1 MEKHYFVPVVN
12 RVYTNRNDKQYRC
25 TGFVEGSCPW
35 ETVAYFTRLSDGWSL
50 AAHGP
55 KSMKTGRLNG
65 TILPAGIGRSKKEGN
80 VVNQEIIPAYSAYQ
94 KVIDLTLYHAFAELI
109 VQMAQDDEVRILYRQ
124 QEVRQIWQRDQN
136 VSGYFETYSLRYP
149 GEVLERFEEKLGTDM
164 RILRALAL
172 ALGYT
177 RQCQAD
183 TMFVGNQ
190 RNDFIQKLRRT
201 AGTDV
206 YLQGALY
213 LLETDAPQR
222 RARLDALAA
231 REYAR
236 TEEALFVL
244 SLFDDP
250 EAGYQAMRP
259 QLTRLFG
266 PDRTLSLEWDFGV
279 LEWFIR
285 FYAEEAKRYRGK
297 TDLVVRTLLKLPYM
311 NMKPDSREFSI
322 LLTAGYS
329 MEEITL
335 ANSLAV
341 WADRI
346 PGRLLSKGITAEKI
360 AAACVRML
368 LNCPDG
374 QPEEIYAYIGWLF
387 LVYQKF
393 EVKYEGYQDLW
404 AAIQMG
410 LAPTAP
416 RTILW
421 MNKTVKRQFSY
432 RFDVFNPRYD
442 ILASGLS
449 KGEYAE
455 LFTEQMLRSRA
466 AIPLRRWLT
475 RYQALTGVEYIEY
488 FNKRHWLT
496 LRSFVLLVERKE
508 INLWQFFEQHKGDG
522 ARAHPLELLEEYA
535 LKISSWRCF
544 RFAQKLFSQY
554 TFSQLQEIFGDNF
567 YFHQKFVKKES
578 YYNKKVQSFSMVR
591 PFLTA
596 EQHRQLYDWIDAS
609 LFQTEPEYYD
619 SFVLCALKA
628 PVIQRI
634 YDKPLLAS
642 VLRQLLT
649 HDACGGYEVNQ
660 LKERFYSKEE
670 MEADRKA
677 TAEQEEQEKERQW
690 QQQVM
695 KCQEKLASCYNGS
708 AESLIQFM
716 HGYHFGEI
724 RKAALGMVYEKL
736 LEWPA
741 GCAQTL
747 EAAEMWKF
755 FELCGSLVMYE
766 PRPRGEILTM
776 VQTIV
781 GGESA

>member
-1 MEKHYFVPVVN
+1 M
-12 RVYTNRNDKQYRC
+12 
-25 TGFVEGSCPW
+25 
-35 ETVAYFTRLSDGWSL
+35 
-50 AAHGP
+50 
-55 KSMKTGRLNG
+55 
-65 TILPAGIGRSKKEGN
+65 
-80 VVNQEIIPAYSAYQ
+80 NQEIIPTYSAYQ

-109 VQMAQDDEVRILYRQ
+109 VQMAQDDEERILYRQ

-172 ALGYT
+172 ALGCT

-201 AGTDV
+201 ARTDV

-222 RARLDALAA
+222 RARLDELAA

-250 EAGYQAMRP
+250 EAGYQAIRP

-266 PDRTLSLEWDFGV
+266 PDRTLSLEWNFGV

-297 TDLVVRTLLKLPYM
+297 NDLVLRTLMKLPYM
-311 NMKPDSREFSI
+311 NMKPDSREFSV
-322 LLTAGYS
+322 LHTAGYS
-329 MEEITL
+329 MEEITM

-346 PGRLLSKGITAEKI
+346 PDRLSSKGIVAEKI
-360 AAACVRML
+360 AVACVRML
-368 LNCPDG
+368 LNGPDG

-387 LVYQKF
+387 QVYKKF
-393 EVKYEGYQDLW
+393 EVRYEGYQDLW
-404 AAIQMG
+404 AAIQTG

-416 RTILW
+416 QTILW
-421 MNKTVKRQFSY
+421 MNQTIKRQFPY
-432 RFDVFNPRYD
+432 RFDVFDPRYD
-442 ILASGLS
+442 ILANELS
-449 KGEYAE
+449 NEEYAE
-455 LFTEQMLRSRA
+455 LFTVQMLRSRA

-649 HDACGGYEVNQ
+649 HDACSGYEVNQ

-766 PRPRGEILTM
+766 PRPRREILTM

-781 GGESA
+781 GGEAA

>member
-1 MEKHYFVPVVN
+1 M
-12 RVYTNRNDKQYRC
+12 
-25 TGFVEGSCPW
+25 
-35 ETVAYFTRLSDGWSL
+35 
-50 AAHGP
+50 
-55 KSMKTGRLNG
+55 
-65 TILPAGIGRSKKEGN
+65 
-80 VVNQEIIPAYSAYQ
+80 NQEIIPAYSAYQ

-222 RARLDALAA
+222 RARLDELAA

-250 EAGYQAMRP
+250 ETGYQAMRP

-311 NMKPDSREFSI
+311 NMKPDSREFSV
-322 LLTAGYS
+322 LHTAGYS

-346 PGRLLSKGITAEKI
+346 PDRLSSKGIVAEKI
-360 AAACVRML
+360 AVACVRML
-368 LNCPDG
+368 LNGPDG
-374 QPEEIYAYIGWLF
+374 QPEEIYAYISWLF
-387 LVYQKF
+387 QVYKKF
-393 EVKYEGYQDLW
+393 EVRYEGYQDLW
-404 AAIQMG
+404 AAIQTG

-416 RTILW
+416 QTILW
-421 MNKTVKRQFSY
+421 MNQTIKRQFPY
-432 RFDVFNPRYD
+432 RFDVFDPRYD
-442 ILASGLS
+442 ILANELS
-449 KGEYAE
+449 NEEYAE
-455 LFTEQMLRSRA
+455 LFTVQMLRSRA

-475 RYQALTGVEYIEY
+475 RYQALTGAEYIEY

-649 HDACGGYEVNQ
+649 HDACSGYEVNQ

-708 AESLIQFM
+708 AESLVQFM

-781 GGESA
+781 GGEAA

>member
-1 MEKHYFVPVVN
+1 MTP
-12 RVYTNRNDKQYRC
+12 
-25 TGFVEGSCPW
+25 
-35 ETVAYFTRLSDGWSL
+35 
-50 AAHGP
+50 
-55 KSMKTGRLNG
+55 
-65 TILPAGIGRSKKEGN
+65 
-80 VVNQEIIPAYSAYQ
+80 EIIPAYSAYQ
-94 KVIDLTLYHAFAELI
+94 EVIDLTLYHAFVDLI
-109 VQMAQDDEVRILYRQ
+109 VQTAQDDEARILYRQ
-124 QEVRQIWQRDQN
+124 LEARQIWQEDQN
-136 VSGYFETYSLRYP
+136 VSSYFEAYNLRYP
-149 GEVLERFEEKLGTDM
+149 GEVLERFEEKLGTDI

-177 RQCQAD
+177 RRCQAD

-213 LLETDAPQR
+213 LLETDALR
-222 RARLDALAA
+222 RRTRLDELAA

-250 EAGYQAMRP
+250 ETGYQAMRP

-266 PDRTLSLEWDFGV
+266 SERTISMARDFGV

-297 TDLVVRTLLKLPYM
+297 NDLVLRTLMKLPYM
-311 NMKPDSREFSI
+311 NMKPDSREFSV
-322 LLTAGYS
+322 LHTAGYS
-329 MEEITL
+329 VEEITM

-346 PGRLLSKGITAEKI
+346 PDRLLSKGITAEKI
-360 AAACVRML
+360 AVACVRML
-368 LNCPDG
+368 LNGPDG
-374 QPEEIYAYIGWLF
+374 QPEEIYAYISWLF
-387 LVYQKF
+387 QVYKKF
-393 EVKYEGYQDLW
+393 EVRYEGYQDLW
-404 AAIQMG
+404 AAIQTG

-416 RTILW
+416 QTILW
-421 MNKTVKRQFSY
+421 MNQTIKRQFPY
-432 RFDVFNPRYD
+432 RFDVFDPRYD
-442 ILASGLS
+442 ILANELS
-449 KGEYAE
+449 NEEYAE
-455 LFTEQMLRSRA
+455 LFTVQMLRSRA

-535 LKISSWRCF
+535 LKISSCRCF

-609 LFQTEPEYYD
+609 LFQTEPEYYE

-649 HDACGGYEVNQ
+649 HDACSGYEVNQ
-660 LKERFYSKEE
+660 LKERFYSKKE

-766 PRPRGEILTM
+766 PRPRREILTM

-781 GGESA
+781 GGEAA

>member
-1 MEKHYFVPVVN
+1 M
-12 RVYTNRNDKQYRC
+12 T
-25 TGFVEGSCPW
+25 
-35 ETVAYFTRLSDGWSL
+35 
-50 AAHGP
+50 
-55 KSMKTGRLNG
+55 
-65 TILPAGIGRSKKEGN
+65 
-80 VVNQEIIPAYSAYQ
+80 QEIIPAYSTFQ
-94 KVIDLTLYHAFAELI
+94 KDIDLTLYHAFSELV
-109 VQMAQDDEVRILYRQ
+109 VQTAQDGEARILYRQ
-124 QEVRQIWQRDQN
+124 LEARQIWQEDQN
-136 VSGYFETYSLRYP
+136 VSSYFEAYSLRYP
-149 GEVLERFEEKLGTDM
+149 GEVLERFEEKLGTDI

-177 RQCQAD
+177 RRCQAD

-213 LLETDAPQR
+213 LLETDALR
-222 RARLDALAA
+222 RRTRLDELAA

-244 SLFDDP
+244 SLFNDP
-250 EAGYQAMRP
+250 ETGYQAMRP

-266 PDRTLSLEWDFGV
+266 PERTISMARDFGV

-297 TDLVVRTLLKLPYM
+297 NDLVLRTLMKLPYM

-346 PGRLLSKGITAEKI
+346 PGRLSSKGITAEKI

-404 AAIQMG
+404 AAIQTG

-421 MNKTVKRQFSY
+421 MNQEIKKQFPY
-432 RFDVFNPRYD
+432 RFDVFDPRYD

-475 RYQALTGVEYIEY
+475 RYQALTGAEYIEY
-488 FNKRHWLT
+488 FNERHWHT
-496 LRSFVLLVERKE
+496 LRSFALLVERKE
-508 INLWQFFEQHKGDG
+508 IDLWQFFEQHKEDG
-522 ARAHPLELLEEYA
+522 TRAHPLELLQEYA

-554 TFSQLQEIFGDNF
+554 TFSQLREIFGKDF
-567 YFHQKFVKKES
+567 YFHKGFIREEGYYSRKS
-578 YYNKKVQSFSMVR
+578 YRLSMVR

-596 EQHRQLYDWIDAS
+596 EQHREIYDWIDAS
-609 LFQTEPEYYD
+609 FFQMEPEYYD

-628 PVIQRI
+628 PEVQRI
-634 YDKPLLAS
+634 YDKPMLAA
-642 VLRQLLT
+642 VLRQLLAR
-649 HDACGGYEVNQ
+649 DACNGYEAEQ
-660 LKERFYSKEE
+660 LKERLYSKEE
-670 MEADRKA
+670 LEADRKA
-677 TAEQEEQEKERQW
+677 AAEQEEQEKELQRQRE
-690 QQQVM
+690 VRER
-695 KCQEKLASCYNGS
+695 QEKLKQRYDGS
-708 AESLIQFM
+708 AESLVQFM
-716 HGYHFGEI
+716 RGYYYGET
-724 RKAALGMVYEKL
+724 RKAALDMVYEKL

-747 EAAEMWKF
+747 AAQEMQKF
-755 FELCGSLVMYE
+755 FELCGDLVEYE
-766 PRPRGEILTM
+766 PRPRKEILTM

-781 GGESA
+781 GGEAA

>member
-1 MEKHYFVPVVN
+1 M
-12 RVYTNRNDKQYRC
+12 
-25 TGFVEGSCPW
+25 
-35 ETVAYFTRLSDGWSL
+35 
-50 AAHGP
+50 
-55 KSMKTGRLNG
+55 
-65 TILPAGIGRSKKEGN
+65 
-80 VVNQEIIPAYSAYQ
+80 NQEIIPTYSAYQ

-109 VQMAQDDEVRILYRQ
+109 VQMAQDDEERILYRQ

-172 ALGYT
+172 ALGCT

-222 RARLDALAA
+222 RARLDELAA

-266 PDRTLSLEWDFGV
+266 PDRTLSLKWDFGV

-311 NMKPDSREFSI
+311 NMKPDSREFSV

-374 QPEEIYAYIGWLF
+374 QPEEIYAYISWLF
-387 LVYQKF
+387 QVYKKY
-393 EVKYEGYQDLW
+393 EVRYEGYQDLW
-404 AAIQMG
+404 AAIQTG

-421 MNKTVKRQFSY
+421 MNQEIKKQFPY
-432 RFDVFNPRYD
+432 RFDVFDPRYD
-442 ILASGLS
+442 ILANELS
-449 KGEYAE
+449 NEEYAE
-455 LFTEQMLRSRA
+455 LFTVQMLRSRA

-567 YFHQKFVKKES
+567 KLQQAV
-578 YYNKKVQSFSMVR
+578 
-591 PFLTA
+591 
-596 EQHRQLYDWIDAS
+596 
-609 LFQTEPEYYD
+609 LFQRE
-619 SFVLCALKA
+619 
-628 PVIQRI
+628 
-634 YDKPLLAS
+634 
-642 VLRQLLT
+642 
-649 HDACGGYEVNQ
+649 
-660 LKERFYSKEE
+660 
-670 MEADRKA
+670 
-677 TAEQEEQEKERQW
+677 
-690 QQQVM
+690 
-695 KCQEKLASCYNGS
+695 
-708 AESLIQFM
+708 
-716 HGYHFGEI
+716 
-724 RKAALGMVYEKL
+724 
-736 LEWPA
+736 
-741 GCAQTL
+741 
-747 EAAEMWKF
+747 
-755 FELCGSLVMYE
+755 
-766 PRPRGEILTM
+766 
-776 VQTIV
+776 
-781 GGESA
+781 

>member
-1 MEKHYFVPVVN
+1 M
-12 RVYTNRNDKQYRC
+12 
-25 TGFVEGSCPW
+25 
-35 ETVAYFTRLSDGWSL
+35 
-50 AAHGP
+50 
-55 KSMKTGRLNG
+55 
-65 TILPAGIGRSKKEGN
+65 
-80 VVNQEIIPAYSAYQ
+80 NQEIIPTYSAYQ

-172 ALGYT
+172 ALGCT

-222 RARLDALAA
+222 RARLDELAA

-311 NMKPDSREFSI
+311 NMKPDSREFSV

-335 ANSLAV
+335 VNSLAV

-404 AAIQMG
+404 AAIQTG

-416 RTILW
+416 QTILW
-421 MNKTVKRQFSY
+421 MNQTIKRQFPY
-432 RFDVFNPRYD
+432 RFDVFDPRYD
-442 ILASGLS
+442 ILANELS
-449 KGEYAE
+449 NEEYAE
-455 LFTEQMLRSRA
+455 LFTVQMLRSRA

-535 LKISSWRCF
+535 LKISSCRCF

-649 HDACGGYEVNQ
+649 HDACNGYEVNQ

-766 PRPRGEILTM
+766 PRPRREILTM

-781 GGESA
+781 GGEAA

>member
-1 MEKHYFVPVVN
+1 M
-12 RVYTNRNDKQYRC
+12 T
-25 TGFVEGSCPW
+25 
-35 ETVAYFTRLSDGWSL
+35 
-50 AAHGP
+50 
-55 KSMKTGRLNG
+55 
-65 TILPAGIGRSKKEGN
+65 
-80 VVNQEIIPAYSAYQ
+80 QEIIPAYSTFQ
-94 KVIDLTLYHAFAELI
+94 KDIDLTLYHAFAELV
-109 VQMAQDDEVRILYRQ
+109 VQTAQDGEARILYRQ
-124 QEVRQIWQRDQN
+124 LEARQIWQEDQN
-136 VSGYFETYSLRYP
+136 VSSYFEAYSLRYP
-149 GEVLERFEEKLGTDM
+149 GEVLERFEEKLGTDI

-177 RQCQAD
+177 RRCQAD

-213 LLETDAPQR
+213 LLETDTLR
-222 RARLDALAA
+222 RRTRLDELAA

-250 EAGYQAMRP
+250 ETGYQAMRP

-266 PDRTLSLEWDFGV
+266 PERTISMARDFGV

-297 TDLVVRTLLKLPYM
+297 NDLVLRTLMKLPYM
-311 NMKPDSREFSI
+311 NMKPDSREFSV
-322 LLTAGYS
+322 LHTAGYS
-329 MEEITL
+329 MEEITM

-346 PGRLLSKGITAEKI
+346 PDRLSSKGIVAEKI
-360 AAACVRML
+360 AVACVRML
-368 LNCPDG
+368 LNGPDG
-374 QPEEIYAYIGWLF
+374 QPEEIYAYISWLF
-387 LVYQKF
+387 QVYKKF
-393 EVKYEGYQDLW
+393 EVRYEGYQDLW
-404 AAIQMG
+404 AAIQTG

-416 RTILW
+416 QTILW
-421 MNKTVKRQFSY
+421 MNQTIKRQFPY
-432 RFDVFNPRYD
+432 RFDVFDPRYD
-442 ILASGLS
+442 ILANELS
-449 KGEYAE
+449 NEEYAE
-455 LFTEQMLRSRA
+455 LFTMQMLRFRA

-522 ARAHPLELLEEYA
+522 TRAHPLELLQEYA
-535 LKISSWRCF
+535 LKISSWRCY
-544 RFAQKLFSQY
+544 RFAQKLFGQY
-554 TFSQLQEIFGDNF
+554 AFPQLRKIFGKDF
-567 YFHQKFVKKES
+567 YFHQKFAKAEGF
-578 YYNKKVQSFSMVR
+578 YHKKVQAFSMVR
-591 PFLTA
+591 PFLTV

-609 LFQTEPEYYD
+609 FFQTEPESYD

-649 HDACGGYEVNQ
+649 HDACNGYEVNQ

-766 PRPRGEILTM
+766 PRPRREILTM

-781 GGESA
+781 GGEAA

>member
-1 MEKHYFVPVVN
+1 M
-12 RVYTNRNDKQYRC
+12 T
-25 TGFVEGSCPW
+25 
-35 ETVAYFTRLSDGWSL
+35 
-50 AAHGP
+50 
-55 KSMKTGRLNG
+55 
-65 TILPAGIGRSKKEGN
+65 
-80 VVNQEIIPAYSAYQ
+80 QEIIPAYSTFQ
-94 KVIDLTLYHAFAELI
+94 KDIDLTLYHAFAELV
-109 VQMAQDDEVRILYRQ
+109 VQTAQDGEARILYRQ
-124 QEVRQIWQRDQN
+124 LEARQIWQEDQN
-136 VSGYFETYSLRYP
+136 VSSYFEAYSLRYP
-149 GEVLERFEEKLGTDM
+149 GEVLERFEEKLGTDI

-177 RQCQAD
+177 RRCQAD

-213 LLETDAPQR
+213 LLETDALR
-222 RARLDALAA
+222 RRTRLDELAA

-250 EAGYQAMRP
+250 ETGYQAMRP

-266 PDRTLSLEWDFGV
+266 PERTISMARDFGV

-297 TDLVVRTLLKLPYM
+297 NDLVLRTLMKLPYM
-311 NMKPDSREFSI
+311 NMKPDSREFSV
-322 LLTAGYS
+322 LHTAGYS
-329 MEEITL
+329 MEEITM

-346 PGRLLSKGITAEKI
+346 PDRLSSKGIVAEKI
-360 AAACVRML
+360 AVACVRML
-368 LNCPDG
+368 LNGPDG
-374 QPEEIYAYIGWLF
+374 QPEEIYAYISWLF
-387 LVYQKF
+387 QVYKKF
-393 EVKYEGYQDLW
+393 EVRYEGYQDLW
-404 AAIQMG
+404 AAIQTG

-416 RTILW
+416 QTILW
-421 MNKTVKRQFSY
+421 MNQTIKRQFPY
-432 RFDVFNPRYD
+432 RFDVFDPRYD
-442 ILASGLS
+442 ILANELS
-449 KGEYAE
+449 NEEYAE
-455 LFTEQMLRSRA
+455 LFTVQMLRSRA

-522 ARAHPLELLEEYA
+522 ARAHPLELLEEYV

-649 HDACGGYEVNQ
+649 LDACNGYEVNQ

-781 GGESA
+781 GGEAA

>member
-1 MEKHYFVPVVN
+1 M
-12 RVYTNRNDKQYRC
+12 T
-25 TGFVEGSCPW
+25 
-35 ETVAYFTRLSDGWSL
+35 
-50 AAHGP
+50 
-55 KSMKTGRLNG
+55 
-65 TILPAGIGRSKKEGN
+65 
-80 VVNQEIIPAYSAYQ
+80 QEIIPAYSTFQ
-94 KVIDLTLYHAFAELI
+94 KDIDLTLYHAFAELV
-109 VQMAQDDEVRILYRQ
+109 VQTAQDGEARILYRQ
-124 QEVRQIWQRDQN
+124 LEARQIWQEDQN
-136 VSGYFETYSLRYP
+136 VSSYFEAYSLRYP
-149 GEVLERFEEKLGTDM
+149 GEVLERFEEKLGIDI

-177 RQCQAD
+177 RRCQAD

-213 LLETDAPQR
+213 LLETDALR
-222 RARLDALAA
+222 RRTRLDELAA

-250 EAGYQAMRP
+250 ETGYQAMRP

-266 PDRTLSLEWDFGV
+266 PERTISMARDFGV

-297 TDLVVRTLLKLPYM
+297 NDLVLRTLMKLPYM
-311 NMKPDSREFSI
+311 NMKPDSREFSV
-322 LLTAGYS
+322 LHTAGYS
-329 MEEITL
+329 MEEITM

-346 PGRLLSKGITAEKI
+346 PDRLSSKGIAAEKI
-360 AAACVRML
+360 AVACVRML
-368 LNCPDG
+368 LNGPDG
-374 QPEEIYAYIGWLF
+374 QPEEIYAYISWLF
-387 LVYQKF
+387 QVYKKF
-393 EVKYEGYQDLW
+393 EVRYEGYQDLW
-404 AAIQMG
+404 AAIQTG

-416 RTILW
+416 QTILW
-421 MNKTVKRQFSY
+421 MNQTIKRQFPY
-432 RFDVFNPRYD
+432 RFDVFDPRYD
-442 ILASGLS
+442 ILANELS
-449 KGEYAE
+449 NEEYAE
-455 LFTEQMLRSRA
+455 LFTVQMLRSRA

-522 ARAHPLELLEEYA
+522 ARAHPLELLEEYV

-649 HDACGGYEVNQ
+649 HDACNGYEVNQ

-766 PRPRGEILTM
+766 PRPRREILTM

-781 GGESA
+781 GGEAA

>member
-1 MEKHYFVPVVN
+1 M
-12 RVYTNRNDKQYRC
+12 T
-25 TGFVEGSCPW
+25 
-35 ETVAYFTRLSDGWSL
+35 
-50 AAHGP
+50 
-55 KSMKTGRLNG
+55 
-65 TILPAGIGRSKKEGN
+65 
-80 VVNQEIIPAYSAYQ
+80 QEIIPAYSTFQ
-94 KVIDLTLYHAFAELI
+94 KDIDLTLYHAFAELV
-109 VQMAQDDEVRILYRQ
+109 VQTAQDGEARILYRQ
-124 QEVRQIWQRDQN
+124 LEARQIWQEDQN
-136 VSGYFETYSLRYP
+136 VSSYFEAYSLRYP
-149 GEVLERFEEKLGTDM
+149 GEVLERFEEKLGTDI

-177 RQCQAD
+177 RRCQAD

-213 LLETDAPQR
+213 LLETDALR
-222 RARLDALAA
+222 RRTRLDELAA

-250 EAGYQAMRP
+250 ETGYQAMRP

-266 PDRTLSLEWDFGV
+266 PERTISMARDFGV

-297 TDLVVRTLLKLPYM
+297 NDLVLRTLMKLPYM
-311 NMKPDSREFSI
+311 NMKPDSREFSV
-322 LLTAGYS
+322 LHTAGYS
-329 MEEITL
+329 MEEITM

-346 PGRLLSKGITAEKI
+346 PDRLSSKGIVAEKI
-360 AAACVRML
+360 AVACVRML
-368 LNCPDG
+368 LNGPDG
-374 QPEEIYAYIGWLF
+374 QPEEIYAYISWLF
-387 LVYQKF
+387 QVYKKF
-393 EVKYEGYQDLW
+393 EVRYEGYQDLW

-475 RYQALTGVEYIEY
+475 RYQALTGAEYIEY
-488 FNKRHWLT
+488 FNERHWHT
-496 LRSFVLLVERKE
+496 LRSFALLVERKE
-508 INLWQFFEQHKGDG
+508 IDLWQFFEQHKEDG
-522 ARAHPLELLEEYA
+522 TRAHPLELLQEYA

-766 PRPRGEILTM
+766 PRPRREILTM

-781 GGESA
+781 GGEAA

>member
-1 MEKHYFVPVVN
+1 M
-12 RVYTNRNDKQYRC
+12 T
-25 TGFVEGSCPW
+25 
-35 ETVAYFTRLSDGWSL
+35 
-50 AAHGP
+50 
-55 KSMKTGRLNG
+55 
-65 TILPAGIGRSKKEGN
+65 
-80 VVNQEIIPAYSAYQ
+80 QEIIPAYSTFQ
-94 KVIDLTLYHAFAELI
+94 KDIDLTLYHAFAELV
-109 VQMAQDDEVRILYRQ
+109 VQTAQDGEARILYRQ
-124 QEVRQIWQRDQN
+124 LEARQIWQEDQN
-136 VSGYFETYSLRYP
+136 VSSYFEAYSLRYP
-149 GEVLERFEEKLGTDM
+149 GEVLERFEEKLGTDI

-177 RQCQAD
+177 RRCQAD

-213 LLETDAPQR
+213 LLETDALR
-222 RARLDALAA
+222 RRTRLDELAA

-250 EAGYQAMRP
+250 ETGYQAMRP

-266 PDRTLSLEWDFGV
+266 SERTISMARDFGV

-285 FYAEEAKRYRGK
+285 FYAKEAKRYRGK
-297 TDLVVRTLLKLPYM
+297 NDLVLRTLMKLPYM
-311 NMKPDSREFSI
+311 NMKPDSREFSV
-322 LLTAGYS
+322 LHTAGYS
-329 MEEITL
+329 MEEITM

-346 PGRLLSKGITAEKI
+346 PDRLSSKGIAAEKI
-360 AAACVRML
+360 AVACVRML
-368 LNCPDG
+368 LNRPDDL
-374 QPEEIYAYIGWLF
+374 PEEIYAYISWMF
-387 LVYQKF
+387 RFYQKF
-393 EVKYEGYQDLW
+393 EIRYEGYQDLW
-404 AAIQMG
+404 AAIRPG

-416 RTILW
+416 QTILW
-421 MNKTVKRQFSY
+421 MHQKIQKQFPY
-432 RFDVFNPRYD
+432 RFDVFDPQYD
-442 ILASGLS
+442 ILAKGLS
-449 KGEYAE
+449 QEAYAE

-475 RYQALTGVEYIEY
+475 RYQALTDVEYIEY

-522 ARAHPLELLEEYA
+522 ARAHPLELLEEYV

-649 HDACGGYEVNQ
+649 HDACNGYEVNQ

-755 FELCGSLVMYE
+755 FGLCGSLVMYE
-766 PRPRGEILTM
+766 PRPRREILTM

-781 GGESA
+781 GGEAA

>member
-1 MEKHYFVPVVN
+1 M
-12 RVYTNRNDKQYRC
+12 T
-25 TGFVEGSCPW
+25 
-35 ETVAYFTRLSDGWSL
+35 
-50 AAHGP
+50 
-55 KSMKTGRLNG
+55 
-65 TILPAGIGRSKKEGN
+65 
-80 VVNQEIIPAYSAYQ
+80 QEIIPAYSTFQ
-94 KVIDLTLYHAFAELI
+94 KDIDLTLYHAFSELV
-109 VQMAQDDEVRILYRQ
+109 VQTAQDGEARILYRQ
-124 QEVRQIWQRDQN
+124 LEARQIWQEDQN
-136 VSGYFETYSLRYP
+136 VSSYFEAYSLRYP
-149 GEVLERFEEKLGTDM
+149 GEVLERFEEKLGTDI

-177 RQCQAD
+177 RRCQAD

-213 LLETDAPQR
+213 LLETDAFR
-222 RARLDALAA
+222 RRTRLDELAA

-244 SLFDDP
+244 SLFNDP
-250 EAGYQAMRP
+250 ETGYQAMRP

-266 PDRTLSLEWDFGV
+266 PERTISMARDFGV

-297 TDLVVRTLLKLPYM
+297 NDLVLRTLMKLPYM
-311 NMKPDSREFSI
+311 NMKPDSREFSV
-322 LLTAGYS
+322 LHTAGYS
-329 MEEITL
+329 MEEITM

-346 PGRLLSKGITAEKI
+346 PDRLSSKGIVAEKI
-360 AAACVRML
+360 AVACVRML
-368 LNCPDG
+368 LNGPDG
-374 QPEEIYAYIGWLF
+374 QPEEIYAYISWLF
-387 LVYQKF
+387 QVYKKF
-393 EVKYEGYQDLW
+393 EVRYEGYQDLW
-404 AAIQMG
+404 AAIQTG

-416 RTILW
+416 QTILW
-421 MNKTVKRQFSY
+421 MNQTIKRQFPY
-432 RFDVFNPRYD
+432 RFDVFDPRYD
-442 ILASGLS
+442 ILANELS
-449 KGEYAE
+449 NEEYAE
-455 LFTEQMLRSRA
+455 LFTMQMLRSRA

-488 FNKRHWLT
+488 FNERHWHT
-496 LRSFVLLVERKE
+496 LRSFALLVERKE
-508 INLWQFFEQHKGDG
+508 IDLWQFFEQHKEDG
-522 ARAHPLELLEEYA
+522 TRAHSLELLQEYA

-554 TFSQLQEIFGDNF
+554 TFSQLQGIFGNGF
-567 YFHQKFVKKES
+567 YFHKGFIREEGYYSRKS
-578 YYNKKVQSFSMVR
+578 YRLSMAR

-766 PRPRGEILTM
+766 PRPRREILTM

-781 GGESA
+781 GGEAA

>member
-1 MEKHYFVPVVN
+1 M
-12 RVYTNRNDKQYRC
+12 
-25 TGFVEGSCPW
+25 
-35 ETVAYFTRLSDGWSL
+35 
-50 AAHGP
+50 
-55 KSMKTGRLNG
+55 
-65 TILPAGIGRSKKEGN
+65 
-80 VVNQEIIPAYSAYQ
+80 NQEIIPAYSAYQ

-596 EQHRQLYDWIDAS
+596 EQHRQLYDWLDAS
-609 LFQTEPEYYD
+609 LFQTEPEYYE

>member
-1 MEKHYFVPVVN
+1 M
-12 RVYTNRNDKQYRC
+12 
-25 TGFVEGSCPW
+25 
-35 ETVAYFTRLSDGWSL
+35 
-50 AAHGP
+50 
-55 KSMKTGRLNG
+55 
-65 TILPAGIGRSKKEGN
+65 
-80 VVNQEIIPAYSAYQ
+80 NQEIIPVYSAYQ

-222 RARLDALAA
+222 RARLDELAA

-387 LVYQKF
+387 LVYKKF
-393 EVKYEGYQDLW
+393 EVRYEGYQDLW
-404 AAIQMG
+404 AAIQTG

-416 RTILW
+416 QTILW
-421 MNKTVKRQFSY
+421 MNQTIKRQFPY
-432 RFDVFNPRYD
+432 RFDVFDPRYD
-442 ILASGLS
+442 ILANELS
-449 KGEYAE
+449 NEEYAE
-455 LFTEQMLRSRA
+455 LFTVQMLRSRA

-475 RYQALTGVEYIEY
+475 RYQALTGAEYIEY

-496 LRSFVLLVERKE
+496 LRSFILLVERKE

-567 YFHQKFVKKES
+567 YFHRKFAKTES

-649 HDACGGYEVNQ
+649 HDACNGYEVNQ

-766 PRPRGEILTM
+766 PRPRREILTM

-781 GGESA
+781 GGEAA

>member
-1 MEKHYFVPVVN
+1 M
-12 RVYTNRNDKQYRC
+12 T
-25 TGFVEGSCPW
+25 
-35 ETVAYFTRLSDGWSL
+35 
-50 AAHGP
+50 
-55 KSMKTGRLNG
+55 
-65 TILPAGIGRSKKEGN
+65 
-80 VVNQEIIPAYSAYQ
+80 QEIIPAYSTFQ
-94 KVIDLTLYHAFAELI
+94 KDIDLTLYHAFAELV
-109 VQMAQDDEVRILYRQ
+109 VQTAQDGEARILYRQ
-124 QEVRQIWQRDQN
+124 LEARQIWQEDQN
-136 VSGYFETYSLRYP
+136 VSSYFEAYSLRYP
-149 GEVLERFEEKLGTDM
+149 GEVLERFEEKLGTDI

-177 RQCQAD
+177 RRCQAD

-213 LLETDAPQR
+213 LLETDALR
-222 RARLDALAA
+222 RRTRLDELAA

-250 EAGYQAMRP
+250 ETGYQAMRP

-266 PDRTLSLEWDFGV
+266 PERTISMARDFGV

-297 TDLVVRTLLKLPYM
+297 NDLVLRTLMKLPYM
-311 NMKPDSREFSI
+311 NMKPDSREFSV
-322 LLTAGYS
+322 LHTAGYS
-329 MEEITL
+329 MEEITM

-346 PGRLLSKGITAEKI
+346 PDRLSSKGIVAEKI
-360 AAACVRML
+360 AVACVRML
-368 LNCPDG
+368 LNGPDG
-374 QPEEIYAYIGWLF
+374 QPEEIYAYISWLF
-387 LVYQKF
+387 QVYKKF
-393 EVKYEGYQDLW
+393 EVRYEGYQDLW
-404 AAIQMG
+404 AAIQTG

-416 RTILW
+416 QTILW
-421 MNKTVKRQFSY
+421 MNQTIKRQFPY
-432 RFDVFNPRYD
+432 RFDVFDPRYD
-442 ILASGLS
+442 ILANELS
-449 KGEYAE
+449 NEEYAE
-455 LFTEQMLRSRA
+455 LFTVQMLRSRA

-522 ARAHPLELLEEYA
+522 ARAHPLELLEEYV

-649 HDACGGYEVNQ
+649 HDACNGYEVNQ

-781 GGESA
+781 GGEAA

>member
-1 MEKHYFVPVVN
+1 M
-12 RVYTNRNDKQYRC
+12 
-25 TGFVEGSCPW
+25 
-35 ETVAYFTRLSDGWSL
+35 
-50 AAHGP
+50 
-55 KSMKTGRLNG
+55 
-65 TILPAGIGRSKKEGN
+65 
-80 VVNQEIIPAYSAYQ
+80 NQEIIPAYSAYQ

-346 PGRLLSKGITAEKI
+346 PDRLSSKGIVAEKI
-360 AAACVRML
+360 AVACVRML
-368 LNCPDG
+368 LNGPDG
-374 QPEEIYAYIGWLF
+374 QPEDIYAYISWLF
-387 LVYQKF
+387 QVYKKF
-393 EVKYEGYQDLW
+393 EVRYEGYQDLW
-404 AAIQMG
+404 AAIQTG

-416 RTILW
+416 QTILW
-421 MNKTVKRQFSY
+421 MNQTIKRQFPY
-432 RFDVFNPRYD
+432 RFDVFDPRYD
-442 ILASGLS
+442 ILANELS
-449 KGEYAE
+449 NEEYAE
-455 LFTEQMLRSRA
+455 LFTVQMLRSRA

-554 TFSQLQEIFGDNF
+554 TFSQLQEIFGENF

-634 YDKPLLAS
+634 YDKSLLAS

-649 HDACGGYEVNQ
+649 LDACNGYEVNQ

-766 PRPRGEILTM
+766 PRPRREILTM

-781 GGESA
+781 GGEAA

>member
-1 MEKHYFVPVVN
+1 M
-12 RVYTNRNDKQYRC
+12 
-25 TGFVEGSCPW
+25 
-35 ETVAYFTRLSDGWSL
+35 
-50 AAHGP
+50 
-55 KSMKTGRLNG
+55 
-65 TILPAGIGRSKKEGN
+65 
-80 VVNQEIIPAYSAYQ
+80 NQEIIPAYSAYQ

-172 ALGYT
+172 ALGCT

-222 RARLDALAA
+222 RARLDELAA

-285 FYAEEAKRYRGK
+285 FYAEEAKRYRSK

-346 PGRLLSKGITAEKI
+346 PGRLSSKGITAEKI

-404 AAIQMG
+404 AAIQTG

-421 MNKTVKRQFSY
+421 MNQEIKKQFPY
-432 RFDVFNPRYD
+432 RFDVFDPRYD
-442 ILASGLS
+442 ILAKGLS
-449 KGEYAE
+449 QEAYAE

-466 AIPLRRWLT
+466 AIPLRRWLM
-475 RYQALTGVEYIEY
+475 RYQALTGTEYIEY
-488 FNKRHWLT
+488 FNERHWHT
-496 LRSFVLLVERKE
+496 LRSFALLVERKE
-508 INLWQFFEQHKGDG
+508 IDLWQFFEQHKEDG
-522 ARAHPLELLEEYA
+522 TRAHPLELLQEYA
-535 LKISSWRCF
+535 LKISSWRCY
-544 RFAQKLFSQY
+544 RFAQKLFGQY
-554 TFSQLQEIFGDNF
+554 AFPQLRKIFGKDF
-567 YFHQKFVKKES
+567 YFHQKFAKAEGF
-578 YYNKKVQSFSMVR
+578 YHKKVQAFSMVR

-609 LFQTEPEYYD
+609 FFQTEPECYD

-628 PVIQRI
+628 PEVQRI
-634 YDKPLLAS
+634 YDKPLLAA
-642 VLRQLLT
+642 VLRQLLAR
-649 HDACGGYEVNQ
+649 DACNGCEAEQ
-660 LKERFYSKEE
+660 LKEQFYSKEE
-670 MEADRKA
+670 MEAERKA
-677 TAEQEEQEKERQW
+677 AAEQEEQEKERQR
-690 QQQVM
+690 QQEVM
-695 KCQEKLASCYNGS
+695 ERQENLARCYDGS
-708 AESLIQFM
+708 AESLVQFM
-716 HGYHFGEI
+716 RGYYYGET
-724 RKAALGMVYEKL
+724 RKAALDMVYEKL

-747 EAAEMWKF
+747 AAQEMQKF
-755 FELCGSLVMYE
+755 FELCGGLMIYE
-766 PRPRGEILTM
+766 PRPRKEILTM

-781 GGESA
+781 GGEAA

>member
-1 MEKHYFVPVVN
+1 M
-12 RVYTNRNDKQYRC
+12 
-25 TGFVEGSCPW
+25 
-35 ETVAYFTRLSDGWSL
+35 
-50 AAHGP
+50 
-55 KSMKTGRLNG
+55 
-65 TILPAGIGRSKKEGN
+65 
-80 VVNQEIIPAYSAYQ
+80 NQEIIPTYSAYQ

-109 VQMAQDDEVRILYRQ
+109 VQMAQDDEERILYRQ

-172 ALGYT
+172 ALGCT

-222 RARLDALAA
+222 RARLDELAA

-311 NMKPDSREFSI
+311 NMKPDSREFSV

-393 EVKYEGYQDLW
+393 EVKYEGYSYIFRKL
-404 AAIQMG
+404 AAEPESRQSRYWDFIRDYADEKYADSCREWCAFADQKCNEIPEMKQKN
-410 LAPTAP
+410 LA
-416 RTILW
+416 
-421 MNKTVKRQFSY
+421 
-432 RFDVFNPRYD
+432 D
-442 ILASGLS
+442 IFEKASL
-449 KGEYAE
+449 
-455 LFTEQMLRSRA
+455 
-466 AIPLRRWLT
+466 
-475 RYQALTGVEYIEY
+475 
-488 FNKRHWLT
+488 
-496 LRSFVLLVERKE
+496 
-508 INLWQFFEQHKGDG
+508 
-522 ARAHPLELLEEYA
+522 LELDFWMMAY
-535 LKISSWRCF
+535 K
-544 RFAQKLFSQY
+544 
-554 TFSQLQEIFGDNF
+554 N
-567 YFHQKFVKKES
+567 
-578 YYNKKVQSFSMVR
+578 
-591 PFLTA
+591 
-596 EQHRQLYDWIDAS
+596 
-609 LFQTEPEYYD
+609 
-619 SFVLCALKA
+619 
-628 PVIQRI
+628 
-634 YDKPLLAS
+634 
-642 VLRQLLT
+642 
-649 HDACGGYEVNQ
+649 
-660 LKERFYSKEE
+660 EE
-670 MEADRKA
+670 ME
-677 TAEQEEQEKERQW
+677 ENEK
-690 QQQVM
+690 
-695 KCQEKLASCYNGS
+695 
-708 AESLIQFM
+708 
-716 HGYHFGEI
+716 
-724 RKAALGMVYEKL
+724 
-736 LEWPA
+736 
-741 GCAQTL
+741 
-747 EAAEMWKF
+747 
-755 FELCGSLVMYE
+755 
-766 PRPRGEILTM
+766 
-776 VQTIV
+776 
-781 GGESA
+781 

>member
-1 MEKHYFVPVVN
+1 M
-12 RVYTNRNDKQYRC
+12 
-25 TGFVEGSCPW
+25 
-35 ETVAYFTRLSDGWSL
+35 
-50 AAHGP
+50 
-55 KSMKTGRLNG
+55 
-65 TILPAGIGRSKKEGN
+65 
-80 VVNQEIIPAYSAYQ
+80 NQEIIPAYSAYQ

-149 GEVLERFEEKLGTDM
+149 GEVLERFEEKLGTDI

-222 RARLDALAA
+222 RARLDELAA

-266 PDRTLSLEWDFGV
+266 PDQTLSLKWDFGV

-297 TDLVVRTLLKLPYM
+297 NDLVLRTLMKLPYM
-311 NMKPDSREFSI
+311 NMKPDSREFSV

-346 PGRLLSKGITAEKI
+346 PDRLSSKGIVAEKI
-360 AAACVRML
+360 AVACVRML

-404 AAIQMG
+404 AAIQTG

-421 MNKTVKRQFSY
+421 MNQEIKKQFPY
-432 RFDVFNPRYD
+432 RFDVFDPRYD
-442 ILASGLS
+442 ILANELS
-449 KGEYAE
+449 NEEYAE
-455 LFTEQMLRSRA
+455 LFTVQMLRSRA

-475 RYQALTGVEYIEY
+475 RYQALTGAEYIEY

-649 HDACGGYEVNQ
+649 HDACSGYEVNQ

-766 PRPRGEILTM
+766 PRPRREILTM

-781 GGESA
+781 GGEAA

>member
-1 MEKHYFVPVVN
+1 M
-12 RVYTNRNDKQYRC
+12 T
-25 TGFVEGSCPW
+25 
-35 ETVAYFTRLSDGWSL
+35 
-50 AAHGP
+50 
-55 KSMKTGRLNG
+55 
-65 TILPAGIGRSKKEGN
+65 
-80 VVNQEIIPAYSAYQ
+80 QEIIPAYSTFQ
-94 KVIDLTLYHAFAELI
+94 KDIDLTLYHAFAELV
-109 VQMAQDDEVRILYRQ
+109 VQTAQDGEARILYRQ
-124 QEVRQIWQRDQN
+124 LEARQIWQEDQN
-136 VSGYFETYSLRYP
+136 VSSYFEAYSLRYP
-149 GEVLERFEEKLGTDM
+149 GEVLERFEEKLGTDI

-177 RQCQAD
+177 RRCQAD

-213 LLETDAPQR
+213 LLEIDALR
-222 RARLDALAA
+222 RRTRLDELAA

-250 EAGYQAMRP
+250 ETGYQAMRP

-266 PDRTLSLEWDFGV
+266 PERTISMARDFGV

-297 TDLVVRTLLKLPYM
+297 NDLVLRTLMKLPYM
-311 NMKPDSREFSI
+311 NMKPDSREFSV
-322 LLTAGYS
+322 LHTAGYS
-329 MEEITL
+329 MEEITM

-346 PGRLLSKGITAEKI
+346 PDRLSSKGIVAEKI
-360 AAACVRML
+360 AVACVRML
-368 LNCPDG
+368 LNGPDG
-374 QPEEIYAYIGWLF
+374 QPEDIYAYISWLF
-387 LVYQKF
+387 QVYKKF
-393 EVKYEGYQDLW
+393 EVRYEGYQDLW
-404 AAIQMG
+404 AAIQTG

-416 RTILW
+416 QTILW
-421 MNKTVKRQFSY
+421 MNQTIKRQFPY
-432 RFDVFNPRYD
+432 RFDVFDPRYD
-442 ILASGLS
+442 ILANELS
-449 KGEYAE
+449 NEEYAE

-475 RYQALTGVEYIEY
+475 RYQALTGAEYIEY
-488 FNKRHWLT
+488 FNERHWLT

-609 LFQTEPEYYD
+609 LFQTEPEYYE

-649 HDACGGYEVNQ
+649 HDACSGYEVNQ
-660 LKERFYSKEE
+660 LKERFYSKKE

-766 PRPRGEILTM
+766 PRPRREILTM

-781 GGESA
+781 GGEAA